1 MNLPSR
7 GAKNGRDKAGRFTAG
22 HAGGPGRPRGQAE
35 YLQAMKDAVTPA
47 QWAAACKAV
56 AQAAGAGDVQAFK
69 ALAAYLAGQPVQRI
83 ELNAEANAALERLQ
97 AIADKEGCSTLL
109 EAVELLEE
117 RAKLD
122 LSHLTA
128 DELREII
135 KELS

>member
-1 MNLPSR
+1 MNRPSR
-7 GAKNGRDKAGRFTAG
+7 GAKNGRDKAGRFVAG

-69 ALAAYLAGQPVQRI
+69 ALAAYLAGQPIQRV

-97 AIADKEGCSTLL
+97 AIADKEECTPL
-109 EAVELLEE
+109 EALQRLEE
-117 RAKLD
+117 RAKVD
-122 LSHLTA
+122 FSRFTVE
-128 DELREII
+128 ELREII
-135 KELS
+135 GEMRD